1 MISFFSPVLQIT
13 SGSMSHNATV
23 LVTISV
29 SRHIQWPLFRLV
41 RCRCSAVLLFLEEYN
56 APMGN
61 PARQMSDSS
70 GQYSMV
76 VGITH
81 CQTCMVLAPRL
92 RILRAA
98 GLRVTLISAPGELLE
113 STAAAVG
120 VERIAIPMK
129 RGIAPWA
136 DVKSLWRL
144 WRMLSR
150 IRPSLVEFGTPKAG
164 LLGTVAAALC
174 GVPRRVYALRGLRL
188 ETQQGW
194 KLRLLL
200 WTERAAC
207 ASAHVVLC
215 NSESLRNRALA
226 LRLAPA
232 HKLRVLGDGSSN
244 GVDMERFAQGP
255 DTLRQQLGWGGE
267 TFVIGF
273 VGRLTRD
280 KGVPELLAA
289 FEMILRAQPEAR
301 LLLVGWFDTSEDA
314 VSAAD
319 RARIASHP
327 HIRCTGMV
335 EDTAPWYRAMDVMV
349 LPTWREGFPNVV
361 LEAQSSALPV
371 ITTLSTG
378 SRDSVIPEVT
388 GLLIPPGYPEAIA
401 EAVLKLRHDPALRR
415 QMGDAA
421 RAWVREHYV
430 EGRVLNLTAQ
440 FYLSLLRDAE
450 QEPRAAAP
458 EHAEPAAACD

>member
-1 MISFFSPVLQIT
+1 
-13 SGSMSHNATV
+13 
-23 LVTISV
+23 
-29 SRHIQWPLFRLV
+29 
-41 RCRCSAVLLFLEEYN
+41 
-56 APMGN
+56 
-61 PARQMSDSS
+61 
-70 GQYSMV
+70 MV

-81 CQTCMVLAPRL
+81 SQTCMVLAPRL
-92 RILRAA
+92 RALRAA
-98 GLRVTLISAPGELLE
+98 GLRITLISSPGELLE

-120 VERIAIPMK
+120 VQRTAIPIK
-129 RGIAPWA
+129 RDIAPWA
-136 DVKSLWRL
+136 DFKSLWRL
-144 WRMLSR
+144 CRALRR
-150 IRPSLVEFGTPKAG
+150 IRPTVVEFGTPKAG

-194 KLRLLL
+194 RLRLLL

-215 NSESLRNRALA
+215 NSESLRSRALA

-232 HKLRVLGDGSSN
+232 NKLRVLGDGSSN
-244 GVDMERFAQGP
+244 GVDMERFAPGP
-255 DTLRQQLGWGGE
+255 DTLRHRIGWDSDA
-267 TFVIGF
+267 FVIGF

-289 FEMILRAQPEAR
+289 FETILRAQPEAR

-314 VSAAD
+314 VSAEE
-319 RARIASHP
+319 RARIESHP
-327 HIRCTGMV
+327 HIHCTGMV
-335 EDTAPWYRAMDVMV
+335 DDTAPWYRAMDVMV

-361 LEAQSSALPV
+361 LEAQSSAVPV

-388 GLLIPPGYPEAIA
+388 GFLIPPGYPEAIA
-401 EAVLKLRHDPALRR
+401 EAVLNLRRNSVRRR

-421 RAWVREHYV
+421 RAWVQEHYV

-440 FYLSLLRDAE
+440 FYLSLLRQTQSEGSCAQAE
-450 QEPRAAAP
+450 SVPVP
-458 EHAEPAAACD
+458 